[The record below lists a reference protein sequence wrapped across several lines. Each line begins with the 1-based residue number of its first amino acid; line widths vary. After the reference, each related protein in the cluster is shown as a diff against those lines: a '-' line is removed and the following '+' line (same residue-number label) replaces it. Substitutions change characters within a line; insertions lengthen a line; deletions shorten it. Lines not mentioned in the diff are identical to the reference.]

1 MSAAEPSG
9 MKGRALGGVAL
20 LSLASLAFGAGCDDK
35 KVAPQIAPQARSQGV
50 QATGPAPVA
59 SPSSAAVAPASA
71 PLEKERPV
79 LCAHQLGKPAK
90 DVPKAPVARAG
101 QSALLGEKLP
111 AGPGHWTWI
120 NLWAAWCVPCR
131 EEIPRLKSWEAKTAG
146 ERVPLKVA
154 FISIDDDGR
163 QLETFLAAQP
173 ATGLNATYWL
183 RDGAERVAWL
193 KEAGLEGGDPELP
206 EHLLVDPT
214 GKVRCKQRG
223 AIEDAD
229 FAEVLKILRGER
241 GGGGAGH
248 NAENSHGFGGGGEH

>member
-1 MSAAEPSG
+1 
-9 MKGRALGGVAL
+9 MKQGRALGAAALALVLGV
-20 LSLASLAFGAGCDDK
+20 GCEDK
-35 KVAPQIAPQARSQGV
+35 KAAPPIAPQARSQAV
-50 QATGPAPVA
+50 QATGPAA
-59 SPSSAAVAPASA
+59 TAAQSAAAIAPASA
-71 PLEKERPV
+71 PAEKTRPV
-79 LCAHQLGKPAK
+79 LCAQQLGKPAK
-90 DVPKAPVARAG
+90 DAPKASVARAG
-101 QSALLGEKLP
+101 QSSLLGEKLP
-111 AGPGHWTWI
+111 TGAGHWTWI

-131 EEIPRLKSWEAKTAG
+131 EEIPRLKSWETKTAG

-206 EHLLVDPT
+206 EHLLVDPS

-223 AIEDAD
+223 AIEDGD
-229 FAEVLKILRGER
+229 FVEVLKILRGER
-241 GGGGAGH
+241 GGSGAGH
-248 NAENSHGFGGGGEH
+248 NAENSHGFGGGGH